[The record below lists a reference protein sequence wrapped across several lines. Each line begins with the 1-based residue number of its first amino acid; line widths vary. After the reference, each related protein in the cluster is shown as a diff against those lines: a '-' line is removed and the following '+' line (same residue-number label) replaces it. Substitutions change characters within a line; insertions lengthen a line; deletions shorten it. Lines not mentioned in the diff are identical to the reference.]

1 MSNCTAPVY
10 HRPRCRRR
18 AEGRCPPGSTAASV
32 AWATVRV
39 YYTDLWFKKRYRGQR
54 FVYHVMRFCPSGRR
68 IKRKHR
74 VADSLPVAG
83 RKPCQDCT
91 ALAEEWLGLP
101 TARRTSL

>member
-1 MSNCTAPVY
+1 MT
-10 HRPRCRRR
+10 
-18 AEGRCPPGSTAASV
+18 
-32 AWATVRV
+32 TVRV
-39 YYTDLWFKKRYRGQR
+39 YYTDLWFKKRYRGER

-68 IKRKHR
+68 IKGKHR

-101 TARRTSL
+101 TARRTGL